1 MRLWLDGKQIL
12 DEQGPPPNHQPKKFK
27 ATLAG
32 GKPVPI
38 RIELLQGRSA
48 ALMQLLWQTPVPEKI
63 RPEQVL
69 ARASRD
75 GTTLIVVDRAETW
88 LEALGKATGVPQG
101 ESFEVGRAWL
111 GGQYFAK
118 AHPSF
123 DGLPV
128 NQGLGWA
135 YQGVLDGKR
144 LGLDVR
150 GGELVAGAYHTW
162 PMKLGSAVSVVPLGK
177 GKVILSSLDIAPR
190 LPGAVASRIFCN
202 MIRWAADAK
211 PLPTVNPPTVT
222 ITQ

>member
-1 MRLWLDGKQIL
+1 M
-12 DEQGPPPNHQPKKFK
+12 
-27 ATLAG
+27 
-32 GKPVPI
+32 
-38 RIELLQGRSA
+38 
-48 ALMQLLWQTPVPEKI
+48 
-63 RPEQVL
+63 
-69 ARASRD
+69 
-75 GTTLIVVDRAETW
+75 
-88 LEALGKATGVPQG
+88 
-101 ESFEVGRAWL
+101 
-111 GGQYFAK
+111 
-118 AHPSF
+118 
-123 DGLPV
+123 
-128 NQGLGWA
+128 
-135 YQGVLDGKR
+135 LDGKR